1 MKAALVGLVLLTG
14 CATVAPAPQVRNRD
28 EAYMRAMSAYEVML
42 SQMVQYRDEC
52 FSRPPEFID
61 DCRPVVVRMRQIAL
75 DGMKYREVMTMAY
88 HAGDNVTFDSSLD
101 DLRIMQNALKNELYR
116 QAVKDNAE

>member
-1 MKAALVGLVLLTG
+1 MKAALVALVLLTG
-14 CATVAPAPQVRNRD
+14 CTTVSPAPQVRNRD

-61 DCRPVVVRMRQIAL
+61 GCRPVVIRMREIVL
-75 DGMKYREVMTMAY
+75 DGREYREAMEAAY
-88 HAGDNVTFDSSLD
+88 HAGDNVTFDSSID
-101 DLRIMQNALKNELYR
+101 GLRIMQNALKNELYR
-116 QAVKDNAE
+116 QAAKDNAE